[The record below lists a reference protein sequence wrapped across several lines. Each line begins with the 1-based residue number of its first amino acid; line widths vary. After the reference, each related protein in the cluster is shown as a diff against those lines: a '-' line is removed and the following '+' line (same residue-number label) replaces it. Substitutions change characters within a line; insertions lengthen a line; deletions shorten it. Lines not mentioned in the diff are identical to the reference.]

1 MPRGSVEIERP
12 QDMHVV
18 IAPNYF
24 FKAAAS
30 PPLNSSVECLLSP
43 EADLLEQW
51 QDYSANRI
59 DS

>member
-12 QDMHVV
+12 QDTHVV

-30 PPLNSSVECLLSP
+30 PLLNSSVECLLSP
-43 EADLLEQW
+43 EAELFNEADGALKRGRQC
-51 QDYSANRI
+51 
-59 DS
+59 

>member
-1 MPRGSVEIERP
+1 VEIERP

-18 IAPNYF
+18 IAPNDF

-43 EADLLEQW
+43 EAELFNEADGALKRGRQC
-51 QDYSANRI
+51 
-59 DS
+59 